1 MAYYNKSSNCS
12 FQNNN
17 SCQTGNSCQV
27 DNVYQTRNMSQT
39 RSQRSQCGHTA
50 SSGSMVMPRRSESE
64 HMMMHRDVHG
74 LDGMPLAMSYVPWQ
88 QFEELYPPCK
98 ALSEGTA
105 FPELNLIF
113 CGVRG

>member
-1 MAYYNKSSNCS
+1 
-12 FQNNN
+12 
-17 SCQTGNSCQV
+17 
-27 DNVYQTRNMSQT
+27 
-39 RSQRSQCGHTA
+39 
-50 SSGSMVMPRRSESE
+50 
-64 HMMMHRDVHG
+64 MMMHRDVHG